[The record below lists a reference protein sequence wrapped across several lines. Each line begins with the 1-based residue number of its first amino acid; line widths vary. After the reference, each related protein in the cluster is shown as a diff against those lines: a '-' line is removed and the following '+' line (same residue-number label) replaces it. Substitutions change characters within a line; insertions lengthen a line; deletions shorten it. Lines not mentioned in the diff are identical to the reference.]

1 MGIEMKSFILIILII
16 AFLIIGCSGE
26 TENGGL
32 VKQEEFV
39 GKGTTVRN
47 EVVSMKLISP
57 AFANNGRIPP
67 EYTCDGSGTSPE
79 LNIADVPKNAKSLV
93 LINDDPDAPVG
104 VWDHWI
110 VFNIPATTAK
120 ISKGEEPNG
129 AGGRNSWGRTGY
141 GGPCPPSGVH
151 RYFFKL
157 YALDALLNLKEGAD
171 KKQIEAAMQGHILAQ
186 AELMGTYKRQ

>member
-1 MGIEMKSFILIILII
+1 MKYFIFVVFIFI
-16 AFLIIGCSGE
+16 FLIIGCSAKVEQEEVIGKGNQVREE
-26 TENGGL
+26 TE
-32 VKQEEFV
+32 
-39 GKGTTVRN
+39 
-47 EVVSMKLISP
+47 VVNMKLTSP
-57 AFANNGRIPP
+57 AFENNGKIPS

-104 VWDHWI
+104 TWDHWI
-110 VFNIPATTAK
+110 AFNIPTTTAK
-120 ISKGEEPNG
+120 IEEGSEPEG
-129 AGGRNSWGRTGY
+129 LGGKNSWGKTGY

-157 YALDALLNLKEGAD
+157 YALDTTLNLKEGAT
-171 KKQIEAAMQGHILAQ
+171 KKDIEKAMQGHIIAK